1 VPAEAG
7 ATRGGPGARI
17 REAAPFEY
25 REIGEL
31 TVRAYATVGDP
42 LLGDPLYTAYE
53 AELRDV
59 AGRAETC
66 VVLVAVDAADRLLGA
81 VTYVPGPGT
90 PWSET
95 ERDGEAGFRA
105 LAVDPGSR
113 GMGVG
118 RALATACLDRAR
130 GSGRTGVAILTR
142 PSMTAAHRLYE
153 SLGFARTRPRDWE
166 FEPGEWLWSYV
177 LTF

>member
-1 VPAEAG
+1 MRLEDAAG
-7 ATRGGPGARI
+7 RAAGPTVRRADPT
-17 REAAPFEY
+17 EYAA
-25 REIGEL
+25 IGEL

-42 LLGDPLYTAYE
+42 LAGDASYAAYE
-53 AELRDV
+53 DELRDV

-66 VVLVAVDAADRLLGA
+66 EALVAADAAGRLLGA

-90 PWSET
+90 PWSEC

-105 LAVDPGSR
+105 LAVDPGAR
-113 GMGVG
+113 GRGVG
-118 RALATACLDRAR
+118 RMLATACIERAR
-130 GSGRTGVAILTR
+130 GDGRLGVAIVTR

-153 SLGFARTRPRDWE
+153 SLGFVRTPSRDWE

>member
-1 VPAEAG
+1 MQADLRTPGDTRLIVRDATPA
-7 ATRGGPGARI
+7 
-17 REAAPFEY
+17 EY

-42 LLGDPLYTAYE
+42 LQGGTTYAAYE
-53 AELRDV
+53 DELRDL

-66 VVLVAVDAADRLLGA
+66 HILVAVDRADRILGA
-81 VTYVPGPGT
+81 VTYVPGPWT

-105 LAVDPGSR
+105 LAVDPEAR
-113 GMGVG
+113 RRGVG
-118 RALATACLDRAR
+118 RALATACVERAR
-130 GSGRTGVAILTR
+130 SSGRRGVAILTR
-142 PSMTAAHRLYE
+142 PAMTDAHRLYE
-153 SLGFARTRPRDWE
+153 SIGFVRVRSRDWE

-177 LTF
+177 LAC

>member
-1 VPAEAG
+1 MPADTG
-7 ATRGGPGARI
+7 TTGPDTDLVI
-17 REAAPFEY
+17 RTAAPPEY

-42 LLGDPLYTAYE
+42 LLGDPVYTAYE
-53 AELRDV
+53 DELRDV

-66 VVLVAVDAADRLLGA
+66 LVLVAVDDHARIHGA

-105 LAVDPGSR
+105 LAVDPASR
-113 GMGVG
+113 GRGIG
-118 RALATACLDRAR
+118 RALATGCLERAR
-130 GSGRTGVAILTR
+130 QDGRRGVAILTR

-153 SLGFARTRPRDWE
+153 SLGFVRDRSRDWE
-166 FEPGEWLWSYV
+166 FERGEWLWSYV